1 MNNQY
6 IRAKN
11 FWVANKNK
19 SIFEVSK
26 IFNIDRQSFSSF
38 LKEEGVWEDRRKKY
52 KINNNFFSEINSP
65 TKSYLLGF
73 IAADG
78 CIITNSNKT
87 LKGLDISLQKKD
99 ELFLRKINSL
109 MDGSP
114 ERIKEKSKSFSLR
127 IVSVDLAR
135 QLFSLGITPNKS
147 LTLDLSKIEVP
158 QQYLKDF
165 IRGYFDGDGCFFYKE
180 YSYNKQCLISFTG
193 TLESIHFIRNILM
206 KECHCSLGTI
216 TKRNNN
222 NSNNYTIQWQGCNQN
237 KNIVQYLLSTN
248 SEITLERKTQD
259 MLKFLN
265 MSNV

>member
-1 MNNQY
+1 
-6 IRAKN
+6 
-11 FWVANKNK
+11 
-19 SIFEVSK
+19 
-26 IFNIDRQSFSSF
+26 
-38 LKEEGVWEDRRKKY
+38 
-52 KINNNFFSEINSP
+52 
-65 TKSYLLGF
+65 
-73 IAADG
+73 
-78 CIITNSNKT
+78 
-87 LKGLDISLQKKD
+87 
-99 ELFLRKINSL
+99 

-147 LTLDLSKIEVP
+147 LTLDLSKIKVP

-193 TLESIHFIRNILM
+193 TLESIYFIRNILI
-206 KECHCSLGTI
+206 KECNCSLGTI